1 MASRRMKR
9 TKSFS
14 SYINS
19 LNTDINN
26 LKSINDS
33 TSLSAGA
40 ITGTS
45 FSEDITLFGSS
56 IKSSDYVGGEAGWKI
71 DSTGVAEFSD
81 VYVRGDINAQTGT
94 IGYWNISSP
103 GVVRRIGSETQFGTF
118 LESENV
124 GPNDDSK
131 TSGIY
136 VGLFKS
142 YFEDPLP
149 ISNRRRLSNVATITV
164 LDSGYEAG
172 DRVIVN
178 VAEDASYNNGGL
190 PVTIIAA
197 TGDTFSYINTGS
209 NFPAAG
215 ALDTT
220 DTASTGTVTF
230 YNPDIAGLY
239 IKDYGKADIDYG
251 YFSSAGLAFVS
262 GSRVNLVHNPSFEFV
277 KSVDITSM
285 ASTGGGANVTYLTS
299 TTSGFAVGK
308 NVTVV
313 GAETDGYNV
322 TNAQITLSNVAGF
335 TITSAATGPSSTATG
350 YSKVSTSSSWNYV
363 AATTAAIGLIEF
375 SALTNEYLTASQ
387 YGGVISWTNTMS
399 STYRVEGVVAYD
411 KGLTYN
417 LFSNERVLALS
428 YDSFVDY
435 KPFTAEATAM
445 YKVTGNTSQMG
456 ITTTGAHGLSVGDL
470 VYCDFIAE
478 ELGADWFFGP
488 GLVTVAGVPSD
499 TQIRIVNPNGTFV
512 PTFTMTPAAIGGRTT
527 SIYKTINPAIP
538 LDQISFKFA
547 NGTSTPI
554 ANVVNAVTTA
564 SWGTANNKYLA
575 QDAESWMVEYLA
587 PVSGIQPLKPVSKAP
602 IYIDAE
608 KLRLAYASLD
618 AANFANAVNV
628 TLSIPAAI
636 YQQIRNVSTYTT
648 SNIAYMTSVVGATA
662 ISGNG
667 TTVTV
672 TAPNNFEIGDTVT
685 ITGAST
691 AAYNTIIN
699 LPVATAS
706 SSQFTV
712 LSSATGTTSTA
723 TATAYRRIRQLFDS
737 VSLSTEPVAFYGD
750 SSSDY
755 AWEDPSLNT
764 AAQISI
770 QDPKKWVD
778 VDLATQTGYLS
789 NLDFINLKQSRLSEP
804 MLVQP
809 GIEADADFSYD
820 IGNVFSPDYNY
831 ETLKL
836 SSGIVSVFDGTNYLS
851 YESRHNLA
859 ASKTKS
865 VNQIIASFQ
874 NSSDSDSEN
883 YANSSSITLESNVNS
898 TSITLSADS
907 ISAVTG
913 STLYVSTIQGL
924 PTSFDPRVS
933 FPSGILA
940 DNIQVTGTLTVDG
953 GTTYSGTTSYE
964 ILRITSQDGIGTG
977 TQGFQLGATAGLNL
991 QMDRNSVQAYN
1002 NGAAAA
1008 LNINELGGTVSIGVS
1023 TSAVIIEDGNL
1034 LIENSAAVPSSAT
1047 TGGGTL
1053 FVDAGALKYRGTSG
1067 SNATIINADG
1077 SNAAP
1082 LGFVGAFETTATAS
1096 TAAILISPS
1105 TANTSPGSSTSLI
1118 GGATT
1123 STTGTGGALNLTG
1136 GAATAGTGITTG
1148 GSVNIAGGAGNSTGG
1163 IGGTVFINGGTGSG
1177 SNGNGA
1183 VTIGNG
1189 AGTDSIN
1196 IGKFNG
1202 VTTFNTNITI
1212 TNTTAAPASSPVG
1225 GGILYVDTGAL
1236 KYRGTSGSAA
1246 TIVNADGT
1254 NPAAFGF
1261 IGSFQTTAA
1270 SSSAAISIA
1279 PTSVSTT
1286 PASDVS
1292 IIGGATT
1299 NTTGNAGEV
1308 YITGGASTTGTGLSS
1323 GGGVVIRGGATNTTA
1338 GIGGNVTINGGQ
1350 GSPANGNGSVTI
1362 GNATTAGVTIGAP
1375 LTLSGLTV
1383 AGYVTNDAS
1392 GNIGTV
1398 VTIPQSAITSLVT
1411 DLGNKADEANP
1422 TFTGTATGLQGVT
1435 GSSLGN
1441 FTLTT
1446 PASVSGTV
1454 TRSLSIATGNG
1465 FYAGVGT
1472 GASGA
1477 ITIDTGAGSG
1487 GTAAGVINIGTTNT
1501 PTITIGRV
1509 GSTTSLL
1516 GTVTGLTKSSVG
1528 LGNVDNTSDA
1538 NKPVSTD
1545 QQAALDLKAN
1555 AASASFTGN
1564 MSFTST
1570 ASVVIAPAAVA
1581 TSPGNAISLVGGA
1594 TTNTT
1599 GVGGSLNLTGGAS
1612 TTGTGLSTGGNV
1624 TIRGGATNTT
1634 NGAGGNVTIN
1644 GGQGSPANGN
1654 GSVTIGN
1661 ATTDSVTIGASL
1673 TLTSGVSGALNLTGT
1688 SSPLQVQGSAG
1699 TTGYVLTSA
1708 GAGATPTWTP
1718 VAGTIQIA
1726 SNRTTSTTGTT
1737 ALAINTGETFAITF
1751 PVGRF
1756 SASPAVTAS
1765 TSSPRYIAAV
1775 TAVTTSGFT
1784 LSVRNVSDATGT
1796 TYLYHWHAIEVIS

>member
-1 MASRRMKR
+1 MKR

-19 LNTDINN
+19 LNSDINN

-45 FSEDITLFGSS
+45 FSEDVTLFGSS
-56 IKSSDYVGGEAGWKI
+56 IKSSDYVGGESGWKI

-103 GVVRRIGSETQFGTF
+103 GVIRRIGTETQFGTF

-149 ISNRRRLSNVATITV
+149 VSSRRRLSNVATITV

-197 TGDTFSYINTGS
+197 TGDTISYINTGS
-209 NFPAAG
+209 DFPAAG
-215 ALDTT
+215 TLDTA
-220 DTASTGTVTF
+220 DTSATGTVTF

-285 ASTGGGANVTYLTS
+285 SSTGGGANVTYLTS
-299 TTSGFAVGK
+299 TFSGFAVGK
-308 NVTVV
+308 NVTIV
-313 GAETDGYNV
+313 GAETDSYNV

-335 TITSAATGPSSTATG
+335 AITSNATGPTSTATG
-350 YSKVSTSSSWNYV
+350 YSKVSTSSDWNYV
-363 AATTAAIGLIEF
+363 AATTGAIGLIEF

-387 YGGVISWTNTMS
+387 YGGTVSWTNTMS
-399 STYRVEGVVAYD
+399 SSYRVEGVVAYD

-456 ITTTGAHGLSVGDL
+456 ITTTGAHGLSVGDV
-470 VYCDFIAE
+470 VYCDFTAAE
-478 ELGADWFFGP
+478 PNSDWFFGP
-488 GLVTVAGVPSD
+488 GLVTVATVSSD
-499 TQIRIVNPNGTFV
+499 TTFRVVNPNGTLI
-512 PTFTMTPAAIGGRTT
+512 PEFTMTPEAIDGRTT
-527 SIYKTINPAIP
+527 SVYEVINPAVP
-538 LDQISFKFA
+538 LDQISFKLP
-547 NGTSTPI
+547 NGSSVPV
-554 ANVVNAVTTA
+554 ANVLNAVTTS
-564 SWGTANNKYLA
+564 SWVTANNKYLA
-575 QDAESWMVEYLA
+575 QDAEVWMAEYLS

-608 KLRLAYASLD
+608 KLRLEYATLD
-618 AANFANAVNV
+618 AANFANAVNI

-636 YQQIRNVSTYTT
+636 YQQVRNVSTYTT
-648 SNIAYMTSVVGATA
+648 SNIAYMTSVVTATA

-672 TAPNNFEIGDTVT
+672 TAPNNFEVGDTVT

-699 LPVATAS
+699 VAVATAS

-755 AWEDPSLNT
+755 TWEDPELNT

-770 QDPKKWVD
+770 QEPKKWID
-778 VDLATQTGYLS
+778 VDLATQTGYIS
-789 NLDFINLKQSRLSEP
+789 NLDYINLKQSRLSEP

-820 IGNVFSPDYNY
+820 IGNIFSPDYNY

-874 NSSDSDSEN
+874 DSSDSDSEN
-883 YANSSSITLESNVNS
+883 YANSSSITLESDVNS

-913 STLYVSTIQGL
+913 ATLYVNTIQTL
-924 PTSFDPRVS
+924 PTSFETRVS
-933 FPSGILA
+933 FPTGIIA
-940 DNIQVTGTLTVDG
+940 DNVEVTGSLTVSG

-991 QMDRNSVQAYN
+991 QMDRNSIQAYN
-1002 NGAAAA
+1002 NSVESA
-1008 LNINELGGTVSIGVS
+1008 LNINELGGTVSIGAS
-1023 TSAVIIEDGNL
+1023 ASAVVISDGNL
-1034 LIENSAAVPSSAT
+1034 LIENSASVPSTAT

-1053 FVDAGALKYRGTSG
+1053 FVDSGALKYRGTSG
-1067 SNATIINADG
+1067 SNATIVNADG
-1077 SNAAP
+1077 TISVPLATSTVVGGVELFDNATQTTAANAVTTTSGRTYGIQLNSSGQAVVNVP
-1082 LGFVGAFETTATAS
+1082 WTDTDTDTLGYVGSFQTTATSSLSGFTLAPATANTSPGGAVSLVGGATTNTTGTGGGVNVTGGAAAS
-1096 TAAILISPS
+1096 GTGLTTGGSVNITGGAGNLTAGTGGTVFINGGVGSGPFVNGNGAVVIGNGTGTDSVTIGKDGGLTVIESLIRIDNITTAPSSATVGGGTLFVDTGALKYRGTSGSNATIVNADGTIPTAFGYVGSFQTTATSSSAAISIAPLA
-1105 TANTSPGSSTSLI
+1105 ANTSPGSSTSLI

-1136 GAATAGTGITTG
+1136 GAATVGTGLTTG
-1148 GSVNIAGGAGNSTGG
+1148 GAINITGGAGNSTGG
-1163 IGGTVFINGGTGSG
+1163 IGGTVFINGGSGSG
-1177 SNGNGA
+1177 ANGNGS
-1183 VTIGNG
+1183 VVIGNG
-1189 AGTDSIN
+1189 AGTDSVS
-1196 IGKFNG
+1196 IGKFSG
-1202 VTTFNTNITI
+1202 STTFNTNITI
-1212 TNTTAAPASSPVG
+1212 TNTTAAPASNPIG
-1225 GGILYVDTGAL
+1225 GGVLYVDTGAL

-1254 NPAAFGF
+1254 IATTLGYV
-1261 IGSFQTTAA
+1261 GSFQTTAA
-1270 SSSAAISIA
+1270 SSNAAI
-1279 PTSVSTT
+1279 TLT
-1286 PASDVS
+1286 PASVTASTANNIS
-1292 IIGGATT
+1292 IVGGATT

-1308 YITGGASTTGTGLSS
+1308 NITGGASTTGTGLSS
-1323 GGGVVIRGGATNTTA
+1323 GGNVVITGGATNTTA
-1338 GIGGNVTINGGQ
+1338 GVGGNVTINGGQ
-1350 GSPANGNGSVTI
+1350 GSAANGNGSVTI
-1362 GNATTAGVTIGAP
+1362 GNATTADVTIAAP
-1375 LTLSGLTV
+1375 LT
-1383 AGYVTNDAS
+1383 
-1392 GNIGTV
+1392 
-1398 VTIPQSAITSLVT
+1398 
-1411 DLGNKADEANP
+1411 
-1422 TFTGTATGLQGVT
+1422 
-1435 GSSLGN
+1435 
-1441 FTLTT
+1441 
-1446 PASVSGTV
+1446 VSGG
-1454 TRSLSIATGNG
+1454 I
-1465 FYAGVGT
+1465 
-1472 GASGA
+1472 SG
-1477 ITIDTGAGSG
+1477 
-1487 GTAAGVINIGTTNT
+1487 
-1501 PTITIGRV
+1501 
-1509 GSTTSLL
+1509 
-1516 GTVTGLTKSSVG
+1516 
-1528 LGNVDNTSDA
+1528 
-1538 NKPVSTD
+1538 
-1545 QQAALDLKAN
+1545 ALDL
-1555 AASASFTGN
+1555 
-1564 MSFTST
+1564 
-1570 ASVVIAPAAVA
+1570 
-1581 TSPGNAISLVGGA
+1581 
-1594 TTNTT
+1594 
-1599 GVGGSLNLTGGAS
+1599 
-1612 TTGTGLSTGGNV
+1612 
-1624 TIRGGATNTT
+1624 
-1634 NGAGGNVTIN
+1634 NG
-1644 GGQGSPANGN
+1644 P
-1654 GSVTIGN
+1654 
-1661 ATTDSVTIGASL
+1661 
-1673 TLTSGVSGALNLTGT
+1673 
-1688 SSPLQVQGSAG
+1688 SSPLEVQGSAG
-1699 TTGYVLTSA
+1699 TTGQVLTSA
-1708 GAGATPTWTP
+1708 GAGATPTW
-1718 VAGTIQIA
+1718 GTVSGAIQIA
-1726 SNRTTSTTGTT
+1726 SNRTTSVTGTT
-1737 ALAINTGETFAITF
+1737 ALTVNTGETFAITF